1 MAGQPSVS
9 EAWTHCLDL
18 FGRGGRSM
26 RMIGRIVAVGVAGHP
41 LIVRA
46 VIVGMTVIVSF
57 YGQLTMTGC
66 LRCLQRDR
74 IM

>member
-1 MAGQPSVS
+1 
-9 EAWTHCLDL
+9 
-18 FGRGGRSM
+18 M
-26 RMIGRIVAVGVAGHP
+26 RVIGRIVAVGVAGHP

>member
-9 EAWTHCLDL
+9 QAWTHCLDL
-18 FGRGGRSM
+18 FGHGGRSV
-26 RMIGRIVAVGVAGHP
+26 RMIGRIVAVDVAGHP

-46 VIVGMTVIVSF
+46 VIVGMPVIVNF
-57 YGQLTMTGC
+57 RGQLTMTGR
-66 LRCLQRDR
+66 LRRLQRDR

>member
-9 EAWTHCLDL
+9 KAWTHCRDL
-18 FGRGGRSM
+18 FGRGGRSV
-26 RMIGRIVAVGVAGHP
+26 RMIGRVVAVGVAGHP

-46 VIVGMTVIVSF
+46 VIVGVTVIVNF
-57 YGQLTMTGC
+57 RGQLTMTSR
-66 LRCLQRDR
+66 LRRLNRDR